1 MRLRIQKA
9 TVFLLALVISLLWAG
24 IIIHLSN
31 QLQTTISAPYK
42 SHMTHEWTKQDSLAY
57 AHDRVLVN
65 AEAQFSC
72 LSNLWGK
79 ESAWN
84 PKAHNPVKVMGKT
97 AGGIPQILGM
107 SPLTPPTEQID
118 RGLAYIYFRY
128 YTACQAYKHWRKV
141 GWY

>member
-79 ESAWN
+79 ESAWE

-97 AGGIPQILGM
+97 AGGIPQLLGL
-107 SPLTPPTEQID
+107 SPLTPPTIQID
-118 RGLAYIYFRY
+118 LGLSYVSFRY
-128 YTACQAYKHWRKV
+128 GTPCKAWQHFKHFY
-141 GWY
+141 WY